1 MAPQAIPLVNL
12 KEQHRKLKP
21 RLLSAIEA
29 VIDSSDFIQGRYAE
43 AFEGSFAALLRARH
57 VVGCSSGTSALSL
70 ALECAGIGAGAEVIT
85 VSNTF
90 FATAEAIRNVGAIPV
105 FADVNPD
112 TYTID
117 LASLESAITPRTRAI
132 IPVHLYGVPC
142 DMPAIIGLAS
152 RHGLTVIEDC
162 AQAHLASYQGQC
174 VGTFGDFGGFSF
186 FPGKNLGALGDAG
199 CITVARDADDLVL
212 RKLRNHG
219 RIGKYEH
226 DMVAYNH
233 RIDGLQAAVLS
244 VKVEFLE
251 EWTARRI
258 ANASIYDRML
268 DALGVQR
275 IRPPASGRAVYHLY
289 VIEVDERDRLLKALH
304 DENIQAGVH
313 YPLPLHLQPP
323 LQSFGQ
329 GQGSLPV
336 TERAAQRMISLPM
349 CPELTQ
355 DEIERVVSVIRQFIS

>member
-1 MAPQAIPLVNL
+1 MPHKTIPLVNL
-12 KEQHRKLKP
+12 KEQHRNLKP
-21 RLLSAIEA
+21 RLLAAIEA
-29 VIDSSDFIQGRYAE
+29 VIDSGDFIQGRYAE
-43 AFEGSFAALLRARH
+43 AFEGRFAALLGAQS
-57 VVGCSSGTSALSL
+57 VVGCSNGTSALSL
-70 ALECAGIGAGAEVIT
+70 ALECAGIGEGAEVVT

-117 LASLESAITPRTRAI
+117 LTSLESAITSRTKAI
-132 IPVHLYGVPC
+132 IPVHLFGVPC
-142 DMPAIIGLAS
+142 NMPAIIELAS
-152 RHGLTVIEDC
+152 RHGLKVIEDC
-162 AQAHLASYQGQC
+162 AQAHLATYQGKS

-186 FPGKNLGALGDAG
+186 YPGKNIGALGDAG
-199 CITVARDADDLVL
+199 CITVSRDADDLIL

-244 VKVEFLE
+244 VKLEFLE
-251 EWTARRI
+251 EWTTRRI
-258 ANASIYDRML
+258 FNASIYDGML
-268 DALGVQR
+268 DELGVKR
-275 IRPPASGRAVYHLY
+275 ICPPAAGRAVYHLY
-289 VIEVDERDRLLKALH
+289 VIEVDGRDRLLKALH

-313 YPLPLHLQPP
+313 YPFPLHLQSP
-323 LQSFGQ
+323 LLSFGK
-329 GQGSLPV
+329 GPGSLPV

-355 DEIERVVSVIRQFIS
+355 DEIERVVSVIRRFTS